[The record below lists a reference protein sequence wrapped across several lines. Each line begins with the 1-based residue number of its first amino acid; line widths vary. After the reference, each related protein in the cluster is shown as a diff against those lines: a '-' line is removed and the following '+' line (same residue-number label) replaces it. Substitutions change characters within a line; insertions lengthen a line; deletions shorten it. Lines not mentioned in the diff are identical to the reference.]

1 MIWDD
6 KLVEQMIELRK
17 SGLTIK
23 RIAEIMGASSSCI
36 SRKLKRVRMGITA
49 HTKPKDGSNTRKFTR
64 NILGESP
71 REVTE
76 TYKAFLVTNTT
87 TGITFKVSGVAHEL
101 PHRTLKSTVLGEV
114 RKIKKKVKED
124 TMVLEYERIL

>member
-6 KLVEQMIELRK
+6 KLVEQMVELRN

-23 RIAEIMGASSSCI
+23 RIGEKMGASSSCI

-49 HTKPKDGSNTRKFTR
+49 HTKPKDGGDTRKLTK
-64 NILGESP
+64 NIRGASP

-76 TYKAFLVTNTT
+76 TYKAFNVTNTT
-87 TGITFKVSGVAHEL
+87 TGIKFKVSGMGHEL

-114 RKIKKKVKED
+114 RKIKKKKVV

>member
-6 KLVEQMIELRK
+6 KLVEQMVELRN

-23 RIAEIMGASSSCI
+23 RIGEKMGASSSCI
-36 SRKLKRVRMGITA
+36 SRKLKRVRVGITA
-49 HTKPKDGSNTRKFTR
+49 HKDGGDTRKLT
-64 NILGESP
+64 NILGVSP

-76 TYKAFLVTNTT
+76 TYKAFNVTNTT
-87 TGITFKVSGVAHEL
+87 TGIRFRVSGVGHEL

-114 RKIKKKVKED
+114 RKIKKKKVV